1 MILETIFWVL
11 LAIIIYTFAGYTLI
25 LLIVKPF
32 IRSGRKNSK
41 STEASAELPYI
52 SLIIPA
58 YNEMDVIDRKI
69 ENINSLEYPA
79 NKIDVIWVTDG
90 SDDGSNTYLEQNTNH
105 TILHQEERL
114 GKSQAINKAM
124 KTVKTAL
131 VIMTDANT
139 LLNKESI
146 NLMVSEFDD
155 SGTGCVSG
163 EKRIMPVPSGN
174 AICAGEGIYWRYESF
189 IKNLESDIYT
199 AVGSAG
205 ELLGL
210 RCNLFR
216 DIPCDIINDDLH
228 ISVMV
233 IKQGYRISYC
243 PGAYALEEPSLNTRE
258 EKKRKVRIASGGV
271 QIFLRNIDLL
281 NIFKYGF
288 YSFQYFSHKVL
299 RWTIVP
305 AAFFAIPV
313 INTLIVIKNGI
324 GYDWYSA
331 ILFIQVLFYLT
342 ALLGSVSRR
351 SDTRLKIIFLPHY
364 LAIMN
369 ISNLTGAFRYLSGKQ
384 DIKWE
389 KSERMI

>member
-32 IRSGRKNSK
+32 IRSGRKNSI

-79 NKIDVIWVTDG
+79 DKIDVIWVTDG
-90 SDDGSNTYLEQNTNH
+90 SDDGSNTYLEQSTNH

-146 NLMVSEFDD
+146 NLMVAEFND

-174 AICAGEGIYWRYESF
+174 AVCAGEGIYWRYESF

-210 RCNLFR
+210 RSNLFR
-216 DIPCDIINDDLH
+216 DIPGDIINDDLH

-243 PGAYALEEPSLNTRE
+243 PGAYALEEPSPNIRE
-258 EKKRKVRIASGGV
+258 EKKRKVRIASGGIQV
-271 QIFLRNIDLL
+271 FLRNIDLL

-305 AAFFAIPV
+305 ALFFAIPV
-313 INTLIVIKNGI
+313 INTLIIIKNGI

-342 ALLGSVSRR
+342 VFLGTVSRR
-351 SDTRLKIIFLPHY
+351 SNTRLKIIFLPYY

-369 ISNLTGAFRYLSGKQ
+369 ISNLTGACRYLSGKH